1 MSTLAFCRVLA
12 CSGAGLKGT
21 RGCSDPN
28 NRRGQDTSRNV
39 RPVGREKIYNQHNDL
54 QYIANCART
63 FLILLNR
70 LFRSA
75 FRTLR
80 RSR

>member
-39 RPVGREKIYNQHNDL
+39 RPVGREKDYNEDNELRH
-54 QYIANCART
+54 ISNCGRT
-63 FLILLNR
+63 SLICPNR
-70 LFRSA
+70 LFCSA

-80 RSR
+80 RWR